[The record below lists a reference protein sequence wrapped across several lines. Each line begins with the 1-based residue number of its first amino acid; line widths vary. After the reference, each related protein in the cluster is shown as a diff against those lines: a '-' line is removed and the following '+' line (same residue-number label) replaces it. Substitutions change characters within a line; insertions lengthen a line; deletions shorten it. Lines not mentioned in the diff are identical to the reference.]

1 MAAGVVLQGID
12 QQGVACARIA
22 TGRGYLNQQTAGTE
36 LKHGL
41 MKADAASSCFGFT
54 S

>member
-1 MAAGVVLQGID
+1 MGAGVVQQVLQL
-12 QQGVACARIA
+12 QGVACARIA

-36 LKHGL
+36 LKHGVV
-41 MKADAASSCFGFT
+41 KADAASSCFGFT